1 MCGTSNL
8 TGPKAHNII
17 YPYNIPII
25 YINTEI
31 LAGLAVAVI
40 MDGSRSF
47 LLEIQVVLRFFIS
60 YKHKWSLPTE

>member
-1 MCGTSNL
+1 MTQLGLQVVSNPSEL
-8 TGPKAHNII
+8 FLSERNSDS
-17 YPYNIPII
+17 
-25 YINTEI
+25 EI